1 MLPWGVPSRTVR
13 RYVLA
18 DEPTGALDTTNRHA
32 VIGLLDDLVRA
43 EGSTLVMVTHDE
55 HTLPEN
61 ARIIRLADGR
71 IVGDAA

>member
-1 MLPWGVPSRTVR
+1 M
-13 RYVLA
+13 
-18 DEPTGALDTTNRHA
+18 
-32 VIGLLDDLVRA
+32 IGLLDDLVRA